1 MCCYVKENYTRA
13 IQKNRHCMEMP
24 LSNVP
29 DSSRLV
35 LDQVELTYS
44 TNIISAMPG
53 VHIFLGAQ
61 ENVLIPF
68 KIRRKKKTLN
78 F

>member
-1 MCCYVKENYTRA
+1 
-13 IQKNRHCMEMP
+13 MEMP

-35 LDQVELTYS
+35 LDQMELTYS

-61 ENVLIPF
+61 ENVLIPEG
-68 KIRRKKKTLN
+68 RKKP
-78 F
+78 